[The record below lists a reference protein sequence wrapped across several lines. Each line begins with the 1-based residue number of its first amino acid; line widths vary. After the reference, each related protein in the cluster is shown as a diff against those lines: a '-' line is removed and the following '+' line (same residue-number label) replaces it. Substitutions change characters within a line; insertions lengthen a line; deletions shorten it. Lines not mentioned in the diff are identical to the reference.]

1 MESCRKILLSGLRQL
16 NLSISEQQIDQLLT
30 FIQLIAKWNKAYN
43 LTSIKNKEEMVTLH
57 LLDSLSVLPYVK
69 GRRIIDCGTG
79 AGLPGLPLAI
89 CMPECRFALLD
100 SNAKKTRFVQQ
111 VVLELKLT
119 NVSIHHS
126 RVEDYHPEDRFDCV
140 ITRAFT
146 HLPDMISLT
155 AHLLA
160 DHGILLAMK
169 GQHPEQEL
177 TAVTAKT
184 KVIPLVVPGLAAE
197 RCLIQIETVT
207 SAEVLEW
214 EK

>member
-1 MESCRKILLSGLRQL
+1 MEPCRKNLVSGLDQL
-16 NLSISEQQIDQLLT
+16 GLSISEQQIDLLLA
-30 FIQLIAKWNKAYN
+30 FIQLIEKWNKAYN
-43 LTSIKNKEEMVTLH
+43 LTSIRNKDEMVTLH

-69 GRRIIDCGTG
+69 GSRIIDCGTG

-89 CMPECRFALLD
+89 CLPEYHFTLLD

-111 VVLELKLT
+111 AILELKLK
-119 NVSIHHS
+119 NVSIHQS
-126 RVEDYHPEDRFDCV
+126 RVEDYQPEERFDCV

-146 HLPDMISLT
+146 HLSEMISLT

-160 DHGILLAMK
+160 DDGVLLAMK

-177 TAVTAKT
+177 AAVKAKT

-197 RCLIQIETVT
+197 RCLVQIETAT
-207 SAEVLEW
+207 HAEVL
-214 EK
+214 